1 MQIYW
6 FSSVIFLQVAVVA
19 AKALDDV
26 VVQKFYALCIFVIDK
41 CNFSC
46 SPSLLFCIVQLFV
59 ILSSTVRRKNR
70 FMVSLMAYFG

>member
-26 VVQKFYALCIFVIDK
+26 VVQKLYALCIFVIDK